1 MPLLYHSCF
10 FSRILA
16 VSVRLGHVVL
26 SCTSF
31 GFVCISDDCS
41 SFNSIV
47 CVALKSDFMTQ
58 SGKLCL
64 RKLYLKGLSLLIG
77 RLWVYLKMYQA
88 AGLLSKTLILI
99 NCSVVSCLNCWR
111 KAGGGHT
118 FAPDSANSGVKLKKQ
133 MGTKYNMQMC
143 LNDLVWDER
152 KPVLF
157 VVVVGASWHYC
168 NAVLKTLFSLSAQCD
183 CDFVEYVHMYFTSLV
198 SIWEKK
204 TAGLIQSFWRYLW
217 NPA

>member
-10 FSRILA
+10 FSRTLA
-16 VSVRLGHVVL
+16 VSVHLGHVVS

-41 SFNSIV
+41 SFNNIV

-58 SGKLCL
+58 NGKLCL
-64 RKLYLKGLSLLIG
+64 RKLKSLSLLIG

-111 KAGGGHT
+111 KARGGAYFCT
-118 FAPDSANSGVKLKKQ
+118 RQCKLRCKTKKANGDKIQHANVP
-133 MGTKYNMQMC
+133 
-143 LNDLVWDER
+143 ER
-152 KPVLF
+152 L
-157 VVVVGASWHYC
+157 
-168 NAVLKTLFSLSAQCD
+168 
-183 CDFVEYVHMYFTSLV
+183 
-198 SIWEKK
+198 
-204 TAGLIQSFWRYLW
+204 GLRWTETCAFCCCCRGEL
-217 NPA
+217 ALL